1 MSNLP
6 PYVALI
12 TRQTPPLTLFNVVQS
27 AGNDSEFEEWTAW
40 SVLKPTHAKT
50 LHVCVPMFAKN
61 IWDSP
66 VWKLTNILTYV
77 QCMACY
83 H

>member
-27 AGNDSEFEEWTAW
+27 VGNDSEFEEWTAW

-50 LHVCVPMFAKN
+50 LRVWVPMFAKN

-83 H
+83 N